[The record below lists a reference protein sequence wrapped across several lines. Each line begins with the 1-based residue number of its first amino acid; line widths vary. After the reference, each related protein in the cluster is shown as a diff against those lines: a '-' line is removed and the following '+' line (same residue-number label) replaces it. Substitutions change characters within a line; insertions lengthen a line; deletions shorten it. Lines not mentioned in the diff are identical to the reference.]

1 MPIFAGNRKSKATDQ
16 HDFKPILAEIQERPP
31 NPAGR
36 MFLWV
41 LMAFLII
48 VGLGLFLIEVD
59 VVVSARG
66 KIIPAGDVKTLQP
79 FETGVVSGIHVKEGD
94 YVAKGATLVEID
106 PALDTADLEGK
117 EKNLRFSRAAMHRID
132 AVLAEKPF
140 RPDGE
145 TEPELAQAQRRLY
158 ETQRAVY
165 RSMLGEKEKALRE
178 AEATLKGVKEEHSRL
193 EGVHR
198 IVSEEEK
205 RQQSLVAIGAL
216 AENRYREKMKERLQT
231 EKELEQK
238 RGQVEEITWRVQR
251 VRDEMETYR
260 NTFREKLLTELS
272 GNIQGRNTLESE
284 VNGIHFRKQKRQIT
298 APVNG
303 TVHQLHVKTVGGVVT
318 PAQPLVSLVP
328 ENTPIV
334 ANILVV
340 NRDIG
345 YVRQG
350 QECIVKV
357 DTYDFQ
363 KHGTVEGRVETVSP
377 FNVENKENT
386 SDGYPVFVNLAAM
399 ELKTKDGSV
408 FPLRPGMAVTT
419 EINVGKRRVIEFF
432 LFPIIKYLDEGLKV
446 R

>member
-1 MPIFAGNRKSKATDQ
+1 
-16 HDFKPILAEIQERPP
+16 
-31 NPAGR
+31 

-41 LMAFLII
+41 LMAFLVIA
-48 VGLGLFLIEVD
+48 GLGLFLIEVD

-79 FETGVVSGIHVKEGD
+79 LETGVVSGIHVKEGD
-94 YVAKGATLVEID
+94 FVARGATLVEID

-117 EKNLRFSRAAMHRID
+117 EKNLRFSRAASQRID
-132 AVLAEKPF
+132 AVLAEQPF
-140 RPDGE
+140 RPNGD

-158 ETQRAVY
+158 ETQRALY
-165 RSMLGEKEKALRE
+165 RSTLSEKEKALRE
-178 AEATLKGVKEEHSRL
+178 AEASLQGLREERKRL
-193 EGVHR
+193 ESLHR
-198 IVSEEEK
+198 LVSEEEK
-205 RQQSLVAIGAL
+205 RQQSLVKIGAL
-216 AENRYREKMKERLQT
+216 AENRYRDKVKERLQT
-231 EKELEQK
+231 EKELELK
-238 RGQVEEITWRVQR
+238 GAQVEEGTWKVQR
-251 VRDEMETYR
+251 VREEMETFR
-260 NTFREKLLTELS
+260 NSFREKLLAELS
-272 GNIQGRNTLESE
+272 GNLQGRNTLESE
-284 VNGIHFRKQKRQIT
+284 VNSIHFRKQKRQIA

-318 PAQPLVSLVP
+318 PAQPVVSIVP

-399 ELKTKDGSV
+399 ELKTKDGTV

>member
-1 MPIFAGNRKSKATDQ
+1 MPIFANSRKSKATDQ

-41 LMAFLII
+41 LMAFLVIA
-48 VGLGLFLIEVD
+48 GLGLFLIEVD

-66 KIIPAGDVKTLQP
+66 KIVPVGDVKTLQP
-79 FETGVVSGIHVKEGD
+79 LETGVVSGIRIKEGD
-94 YVAKGATLVEID
+94 YVAQGATLLEVD

-117 EKNLRFSRAAMHRID
+117 EKNLRFSRAAAQRID
-132 AVLAEKPF
+132 AVLAERPF
-140 RPDGE
+140 LPDGG

-165 RSMLGEKEKALRE
+165 RSTLGEKEKALRE
-178 AEATLKGVKEEHSRL
+178 AEATLKGVKEEHNRL

-198 IVSEEEK
+198 IVSDEEK
-205 RQQSLVAIGAL
+205 RQKSLVAIGAL
-216 AENRYREKMKERLQT
+216 AENRWREKMKERLQV

-238 RGQVEEITWRVQR
+238 RGQVEEMTWRVQR
-251 VRDEMETYR
+251 VRDEMETFR
-260 NTFREKLLTELS
+260 NTFREKLLAELS

-284 VNGIHFRKQKRQIT
+284 VSGIHFRKQKRQIT

-303 TVHQLHVKTVGGVVT
+303 TVQQLHVKTVGGVVT

-334 ANILVV
+334 ADILVV

-350 QECIVKV
+350 QRCIVKV

-363 KHGTVEGRVETVSP
+363 KYGTVEGAVETVSP
-377 FNVENKENT
+377 FNVENKEKTN
-386 SDGYPVFVNLAAM
+386 DGYPVFVNLAAM
-399 ELKTKDGSV
+399 ELKTKDGTV

>member
-1 MPIFAGNRKSKATDQ
+1 
-16 HDFKPILAEIQERPP
+16 
-31 NPAGR
+31 

-41 LMAFLII
+41 LMAFLVIA
-48 VGLGLFLIEVD
+48 GLGLFLIEVD

-79 FETGVVSGIHVKEGD
+79 LETGVVSGIHVKEGD

-117 EKNLRFSRAAMHRID
+117 EKNLRFSRAAAQRID
-132 AVLAEKPF
+132 AVLAEQPF
-140 RPDGE
+140 RPSAD

-158 ETQRAVY
+158 ETQKAVY
-165 RSMLGEKEKALRE
+165 RSTLNEKEKALRE
-178 AEATLKGVKEEHSRL
+178 AEATLQGFREERKRL
-193 EGVHR
+193 ESIHR
-198 IVSEEEK
+198 LVSEEEK
-205 RQQSLVAIGAL
+205 RQQSLVKIGAL
-216 AENRYREKMKERLQT
+216 AENRYRDKVKERLQT
-231 EKELEQK
+231 EKELELK
-238 RGQVEEITWRVQR
+238 GAQVEEGTYRVQR
-251 VRDEMETYR
+251 VREEMETFR
-260 NTFREKLLTELS
+260 NTFREKLLAELS
-272 GNIQGRNTLESE
+272 GNLQGRNTLESE
-284 VNGIHFRKQKRQIT
+284 VNSIHFRKQKRQIA

-318 PAQPLVSLVP
+318 PAQPVVSIVP

-399 ELKTKDGSV
+399 ELKAKDGTIY
-408 FPLRPGMAVTT
+408 PLRPGMAVTT

>member
-1 MPIFAGNRKSKATDQ
+1 MPIFTGSRKSKATDQ

-41 LMAFLII
+41 LMAFL
-48 VGLGLFLIEVD
+48 VVAGLGLFLVEVD

-66 KIIPAGDVKTLQP
+66 KIVPLGDVKTLQP
-79 FETGVVSGIHVKEGD
+79 LETGVVSGIRVKEGD
-94 YVAKGATLVEID
+94 YVAQGATLVEVD

-117 EKNLRFSRAAMHRID
+117 EKNLRFSRAAADRID
-132 AVLAEKPF
+132 AVLAERPF
-140 RPDGE
+140 HPNGD
-145 TEPELAQAQRRLY
+145 TEPELARAQRRLY
-158 ETQRAVY
+158 DTQRALY
-165 RSMLGEKEKALRE
+165 RSTLSEKEKALRE
-178 AEATLKGVKEEHSRL
+178 AEATLQGLKEERKRL
-193 EGVHR
+193 ESLHKL
-198 IVSEEEK
+198 VSEEEK

-216 AENRYREKMKERLQT
+216 AENRWREKVKERLQT
-231 EKELEQK
+231 EKELELK
-238 RGQVEEITWRVQR
+238 GAQVEEGSWKVQR
-251 VRDEMETYR
+251 VREEIETYR
-260 NTFREKLLTELS
+260 NTFREKLLAELS
-272 GNIQGRNTLESE
+272 GNLQGRNTLESE
-284 VNGIHFRKQKRQIT
+284 VNGIHFRRQKRQIT

-318 PAQPLVSLVP
+318 PAQPVVSLVP

-334 ANILVV
+334 ADILVV

-345 YVRQG
+345 YVRPG
-350 QECIVKV
+350 QRCVVKV

-363 KHGTVEGRVETVSP
+363 KYGTVEGAVETVSP
-377 FNVENKENT
+377 FNVENKEKT
-386 SDGYPVFVNLAAM
+386 HDGYPVFVNLSAA
-399 ELKTKDGSV
+399 ELKAKDGTA

>member
-1 MPIFAGNRKSKATDQ
+1 
-16 HDFKPILAEIQERPP
+16 
-31 NPAGR
+31 

-41 LMAFLII
+41 LMAFLVIA
-48 VGLGLFLIEVD
+48 GLGLFLIEVD

-79 FETGVVSGIHVKEGD
+79 LETGVVSGIHVKEGD
-94 YVAKGATLVEID
+94 YVARGATLVEID

-117 EKNLRFSRAAMHRID
+117 EKNLRFSRAASQRID
-132 AVLAEKPF
+132 AVLAEQPF
-140 RPDGE
+140 RPNGD

-158 ETQRAVY
+158 ETQRALY
-165 RSMLGEKEKALRE
+165 RSTLSEKEKALRE
-178 AEATLKGVKEEHSRL
+178 AEASLQGLREERKRL
-193 EGVHR
+193 ESLHR
-198 IVSEEEK
+198 LVSEEEK
-205 RQQSLVAIGAL
+205 RQQSLVKIGAL
-216 AENRYREKMKERLQT
+216 AENRYRDKVKERLQT
-231 EKELEQK
+231 EKELELK
-238 RGQVEEITWRVQR
+238 GAQVEEGAWKVQR
-251 VRDEMETYR
+251 VREEMETFR
-260 NTFREKLLTELS
+260 NSFREKLLAELS
-272 GNIQGRNTLESE
+272 GNLQGRNTLESE
-284 VNGIHFRKQKRQIT
+284 VNSIHFRKQKRQIA

-318 PAQPLVSLVP
+318 PAQPVVSIVP

-399 ELKTKDGSV
+399 ELKTKDGTV

>member
-1 MPIFAGNRKSKATDQ
+1 
-16 HDFKPILAEIQERPP
+16 
-31 NPAGR
+31 

-41 LMAFLII
+41 LMAFLVIA
-48 VGLGLFLIEVD
+48 GLGLFLIEVD

-66 KIIPAGDVKTLQP
+66 KIVPVGDVKTLQP
-79 FETGVVSGIHVKEGD
+79 LETGVVSGIRIKEGD
-94 YVAKGATLVEID
+94 YVAQGATLLEVD

-117 EKNLRFSRAAMHRID
+117 EKNLRFSRAAAQRID
-132 AVLAEKPF
+132 AVLAERPF
-140 RPDGE
+140 LPDGG

-165 RSMLGEKEKALRE
+165 RSTLGEKEKALRE
-178 AEATLKGVKEEHSRL
+178 AEATLKGVKEEHNRL

-198 IVSEEEK
+198 IVSDEEK
-205 RQQSLVAIGAL
+205 RQKSLVAIGAL
-216 AENRYREKMKERLQT
+216 AENRWREKMKERLQV

-238 RGQVEEITWRVQR
+238 RGQVEEMTWRVQR
-251 VRDEMETYR
+251 VRDEMETFR
-260 NTFREKLLTELS
+260 NTFREKLLAELS

-284 VNGIHFRKQKRQIT
+284 VSGIHFRKQKRQIT

-334 ANILVV
+334 ADILVV

-350 QECIVKV
+350 QRCIVKV

-363 KHGTVEGRVETVSP
+363 KYGTVEGAVETVSP
-377 FNVENKENT
+377 FNVENKEKTN
-386 SDGYPVFVNLAAM
+386 DGYPVFVNLAAM
-399 ELKTKDGSV
+399 ELKTKDGTV

>member
-1 MPIFAGNRKSKATDQ
+1 MPC
-16 HDFKPILAEIQERPP
+16 
-31 NPAGR
+31 
-36 MFLWV
+36 
-41 LMAFLII
+41 
-48 VGLGLFLIEVD
+48 
-59 VVVSARG
+59 SAS
-66 KIIPAGDVKTLQP
+66 
-79 FETGVVSGIHVKEGD
+79 E
-94 YVAKGATLVEID
+94 
-106 PALDTADLEGK
+106 
-117 EKNLRFSRAAMHRID
+117 
-132 AVLAEKPF
+132 PF
-140 RPDGE
+140 RPNGD
-145 TEPELAQAQRRLY
+145 TEPELAQTQRRLY

-165 RSMLGEKEKALRE
+165 RSTISEKEKALRE
-178 AEATLKGVKEEHSRL
+178 AEASLQGLREERKRL
-193 EGVHR
+193 ESIHR
-198 IVSEEEK
+198 LVSEEEK
-205 RQQSLVAIGAL
+205 RQQSLVQIGAL
-216 AENRYREKMKERLQT
+216 AENRYREKVKERLQT
-231 EKELEQK
+231 EKELEMK
-238 RGQVEEITWRVQR
+238 RGQEEEVTWRVQR
-251 VRDEMETYR
+251 VREEMETFR
-260 NTFREKLLTELS
+260 NTFREKLLAELS

-284 VNGIHFRKQKRQIT
+284 VNSIHFRKQKRQIA
-298 APVNG
+298 APVSG
-303 TVHQLHVKTVGGVVT
+303 TIHQLHVKTVGGVVT
-318 PAQPLVSLVP
+318 PAQPVVSIVP

-399 ELKTKDGSV
+399 ELKAKDGTV
-408 FPLRPGMAVTT
+408 YPLRPGMAVTT

>member
-1 MPIFAGNRKSKATDQ
+1 
-16 HDFKPILAEIQERPP
+16 
-31 NPAGR
+31 

-41 LMAFLII
+41 VMAFLA
-48 VGLGLFLIEVD
+48 VAGLGLFLVEVD

-66 KIIPAGDVKTLQP
+66 KIVPLGDVKTLQP
-79 FETGVVSGIHVKEGD
+79 LETGVVSGIRVKEGD
-94 YVAKGATLVEID
+94 YVAQGATLLEVD

-117 EKNLRFSRAAMHRID
+117 EKNLQFSRAAAQRID
-132 AVLAEKPF
+132 AVLAGRAF
-140 RPDGE
+140 LPDGG
-145 TEPELAQAQRRLY
+145 TEPEPARTQRRLY
-158 ETQRAVY
+158 ETQAALY
-165 RSMLGEKEKALRE
+165 RSTLGEKEKALRE
-178 AEATLKGVKEEHSRL
+178 AEASLKGLTEERGRL

-198 IVSEEEK
+198 IVAEEER
-205 RQQSLVAIGAL
+205 RQQSLAAIGAL
-216 AENRYREKMKERLQT
+216 AENRWREKMKERLQV

-238 RGQVEEITWRVQR
+238 RGQVEEMTWRVQR
-251 VRDEMETYR
+251 VRDEMETFR
-260 NTFREKLLTELS
+260 HSFREKLLAELS
-272 GNIQGRNTLESE
+272 GNIQGRNILESE
-284 VNGIHFRKQKRQIT
+284 VNGIHFRRQKRRIT
-298 APVNG
+298 APVSG

-334 ANILVV
+334 ADVLVA

-350 QECIVKV
+350 QRCVVKV

-363 KHGTVEGRVETVSP
+363 KYGTVEGAVETVSP
-377 FNVENKENT
+377 FNVENKEKTN
-386 SDGYPVFVNLAAM
+386 DGYPVFVSLAAM
-399 ELKTKDGSV
+399 ELKAGDGGV
-408 FPLRPGMAVTT
+408 FPLRPGMAVTA

>member
-1 MPIFAGNRKSKATDQ
+1 
-16 HDFKPILAEIQERPP
+16 
-31 NPAGR
+31 

-41 LMAFLII
+41 LMAFLVIA
-48 VGLGLFLIEVD
+48 GLGLFLIEVD

-79 FETGVVSGIHVKEGD
+79 LETGVVSGIHVKEGD
-94 YVAKGATLVEID
+94 YVARGATLVEID

-117 EKNLRFSRAAMHRID
+117 EKNLRFSRAASQRID
-132 AVLAEKPF
+132 AVLAEQPF
-140 RPDGE
+140 RPNGD

-158 ETQRAVY
+158 ETQRALY
-165 RSMLGEKEKALRE
+165 RSTLSEKEKALRE
-178 AEATLKGVKEEHSRL
+178 AEASLQGLREERKRL
-193 EGVHR
+193 ESLHR
-198 IVSEEEK
+198 LVSEEEK
-205 RQQSLVAIGAL
+205 RQQSLVKIGAL
-216 AENRYREKMKERLQT
+216 AENRYRDKVKERLQT
-231 EKELEQK
+231 EKELELK
-238 RGQVEEITWRVQR
+238 GAQVEEGTWKVQR
-251 VRDEMETYR
+251 VREEMETFR
-260 NTFREKLLTELS
+260 NSFREKLLAELS
-272 GNIQGRNTLESE
+272 GNLQGRNTLESE
-284 VNGIHFRKQKRQIT
+284 VNSIHFRKQKRQIA

-318 PAQPLVSLVP
+318 PAQPVVSIVP

-399 ELKTKDGSV
+399 ELKTKDGTV

>member
-1 MPIFAGNRKSKATDQ
+1 
-16 HDFKPILAEIQERPP
+16 
-31 NPAGR
+31 

-41 LMAFLII
+41 LMAFLVIA
-48 VGLGLFLIEVD
+48 GLGLFLIEVD

-79 FETGVVSGIHVKEGD
+79 LETGVVSGIHVKEGD
-94 YVAKGATLVEID
+94 YVARGATLVEID

-117 EKNLRFSRAAMHRID
+117 EKNLRFSQAASQRIN
-132 AVLAEKPF
+132 AVLAEQPF
-140 RPDGE
+140 RPNGD

-158 ETQRAVY
+158 ETQRALY
-165 RSMLGEKEKALRE
+165 RSTLSEKEKALRE
-178 AEATLKGVKEEHSRL
+178 AEASLQGLREERKRL
-193 EGVHR
+193 ESLHR
-198 IVSEEEK
+198 LVSEEEK
-205 RQQSLVAIGAL
+205 RQQSLVKIGAL
-216 AENRYREKMKERLQT
+216 AENRYRDKVKERLQT
-231 EKELEQK
+231 EKELELK
-238 RGQVEEITWRVQR
+238 GAQVEEGTYRVQR
-251 VRDEMETYR
+251 VREEMETFR
-260 NTFREKLLTELS
+260 NTFREKLLAELS
-272 GNIQGRNTLESE
+272 GNLQGRNTLESE
-284 VNGIHFRKQKRQIT
+284 VNSIHFRKQKRQIA

-318 PAQPLVSLVP
+318 PAQPVVSIVP

-399 ELKTKDGSV
+399 ELKTKDGTV

>member
-16 HDFKPILAEIQERPP
+16 HDFRPILAEIQERPP

-41 LMAFLII
+41 LMAFLVIA
-48 VGLGLFLIEVD
+48 GLGLFLIEVD

-79 FETGVVSGIHVKEGD
+79 LETGVVSGILVKEGD
-94 YVAKGATLVEID
+94 YVARGATLVEID

-117 EKNLRFSRAAMHRID
+117 EKNLRFSRAASQRID
-132 AVLAEKPF
+132 AVLAEQPF
-140 RPDGE
+140 RPNGD

-158 ETQRAVY
+158 ETQRALY
-165 RSMLGEKEKALRE
+165 RSTLSEKEKALRE
-178 AEATLKGVKEEHSRL
+178 AEASLQGLREERKRL
-193 EGVHR
+193 ESLHR
-198 IVSEEEK
+198 LVSEEEK
-205 RQQSLVAIGAL
+205 RQQSLVKIGAL
-216 AENRYREKMKERLQT
+216 AENRYRDKVKERLQT
-231 EKELEQK
+231 EKELELK
-238 RGQVEEITWRVQR
+238 GAQVEEGTWKVQR
-251 VRDEMETYR
+251 VREEMETFR
-260 NTFREKLLTELS
+260 NSFREKLLAELS
-272 GNIQGRNTLESE
+272 GNLQGRNTLESE
-284 VNGIHFRKQKRQIT
+284 VNSIHFRKQKRQIA

-318 PAQPLVSLVP
+318 PAQPVVSIVP

-399 ELKTKDGSV
+399 ELKTKDGAV

>member
-1 MPIFAGNRKSKATDQ
+1 
-16 HDFKPILAEIQERPP
+16 
-31 NPAGR
+31 

-41 LMAFLII
+41 LMAFLVIA
-48 VGLGLFLIEVD
+48 GLGLFLIEVD

-79 FETGVVSGIHVKEGD
+79 LETGVVSGIHVKEGD
-94 YVAKGATLVEID
+94 FVARRATLVEID

-117 EKNLRFSRAAMHRID
+117 EKNLRFSRAASQRID
-132 AVLAEKPF
+132 AVLAEQPF
-140 RPDGE
+140 RPNGD

-158 ETQRAVY
+158 ETQRALY
-165 RSMLGEKEKALRE
+165 RSTLSEKEKALRE
-178 AEATLKGVKEEHSRL
+178 AEASLQGLREERKRL
-193 EGVHR
+193 ESLHR
-198 IVSEEEK
+198 LVSEEEK
-205 RQQSLVAIGAL
+205 RQQSLVKIGAL
-216 AENRYREKMKERLQT
+216 AENRYRDKVKERLQT
-231 EKELEQK
+231 EKELELK
-238 RGQVEEITWRVQR
+238 GAQVEEGTWKVQR
-251 VRDEMETYR
+251 VREEMETFR
-260 NTFREKLLTELS
+260 NSFREKLLAELS
-272 GNIQGRNTLESE
+272 GNLQGRNTLESE
-284 VNGIHFRKQKRQIT
+284 VNSIHFRKQKRQIA

-318 PAQPLVSLVP
+318 PAQPVVSIVP

-386 SDGYPVFVNLAAM
+386 SDGYPVFVNLATM
-399 ELKTKDGSV
+399 ELKTKDGTV

>member
-132 AVLAEKPF
+132 AVLAERPF

-165 RSMLGEKEKALRE
+165 RSTLGEKEKALRE

>member
-1 MPIFAGNRKSKATDQ
+1 
-16 HDFKPILAEIQERPP
+16 
-31 NPAGR
+31 

-41 LMAFLII
+41 LMAFLVIA
-48 VGLGLFLIEVD
+48 GLGLFLIEVD

-79 FETGVVSGIHVKEGD
+79 LETGVVSGIHVKEGD
-94 YVAKGATLVEID
+94 NVAKGATLVEID

-117 EKNLRFSRAAMHRID
+117 EKNLRFSRAASQRIN
-132 AVLAEKPF
+132 AVLDEQPF
-140 RPDGE
+140 RPGGDA
-145 TEPELAQAQRRLY
+145 EPELAHAQRQLY

-165 RSMLGEKEKALRE
+165 RSTLNEKEKALRE
-178 AEATLKGVKEEHSRL
+178 AEATLQGVREERKRL
-193 EGVHR
+193 ESIHR
-198 IVSEEEK
+198 LVSEEEK
-205 RQQSLVAIGAL
+205 RQESLVKIGAL
-216 AENRYREKMKERLQT
+216 AENRYRDKVKERLQT
-231 EKELEQK
+231 EKELELK
-238 RGQVEEITWRVQR
+238 GAQVEEGTYRVQR
-251 VRDEMETYR
+251 VREEMETFR
-260 NTFREKLLTELS
+260 NSFREKLLAELS
-272 GNIQGRNTLESE
+272 GNLQGRNTLESE
-284 VNGIHFRKQKRQIT
+284 VNSIHFRKQKRQLT
-298 APVNG
+298 SPVNG

-386 SDGYPVFVNLAAM
+386 SDGYPVFINLAAM

>member
-1 MPIFAGNRKSKATDQ
+1 MPIFASSRKLKATDQ

-41 LMAFLII
+41 LMAFLVIA
-48 VGLGLFLIEVD
+48 GLGLFLIEVD

-79 FETGVVSGIHVKEGD
+79 LETGVVSGIHVKEGD
-94 YVAKGATLVEID
+94 YVVKGATLVEID

-117 EKNLRFSRAAMHRID
+117 EKNLRFSRAASQRIN
-132 AVLAEKPF
+132 AVLGGEPF
-140 RPDGE
+140 RPGAD
-145 TEPELAQAQRRLY
+145 TEPELAQAQRHLY

-165 RSMLGEKEKALRE
+165 RSTISEKEKALRE
-178 AEATLKGVKEEHSRL
+178 AESSLQGLKEERKRL
-193 EGVHR
+193 ESIHR
-198 IVSEEEK
+198 LVSEEEK
-205 RQQSLVAIGAL
+205 RQQALVQIGAL
-216 AENRYREKMKERLQT
+216 AENRYREKVKERLQT
-231 EKELEQK
+231 EKELEMK
-238 RGQVEEITWRVQR
+238 RGQEEEVTWRVQR
-251 VRDEMETYR
+251 VREEMETVR
-260 NTFREKLLTELS
+260 GTFREKLLSELS
-272 GNIQGRNTLESE
+272 GNIQGRNNLESE
-284 VNGIHFRKQKRQIT
+284 VNSIHFRKQKRQIV

-318 PAQPLVSLVP
+318 PAQPVVSLVP

-377 FNVENKENT
+377 FNVENKDNT

-399 ELKTKDGSV
+399 ELKAKDGTV
-408 FPLRPGMAVTT
+408 YPLRPGMAVTT
-419 EINVGKRRVIEFF
+419 EINVGKRKVIEFF

>member
-1 MPIFAGNRKSKATDQ
+1 
-16 HDFKPILAEIQERPP
+16 
-31 NPAGR
+31 

-41 LMAFLII
+41 LMAFLVIA
-48 VGLGLFLIEVD
+48 GLGLFLIEVD

-79 FETGVVSGIHVKEGD
+79 LETGVVSGIHVKEGD
-94 YVAKGATLVEID
+94 YVARGATLVEID

-117 EKNLRFSRAAMHRID
+117 EKNLRFSQAAVQRID
-132 AVLAEKPF
+132 AVLAEQPF
-140 RPDGE
+140 RPNGD

-158 ETQRAVY
+158 ETQRALY
-165 RSMLGEKEKALRE
+165 RSTFSEKEKALRE
-178 AEATLKGVKEEHSRL
+178 AEASLQGLREERKRL
-193 EGVHR
+193 ESIHR
-198 IVSEEEK
+198 LVSEEEK
-205 RQQSLVAIGAL
+205 RQQSLVKIGAL
-216 AENRYREKMKERLQT
+216 AENRYRDKVKERLQA
-231 EKELEQK
+231 EKELELK
-238 RGQVEEITWRVQR
+238 GAQVEEGTYRVQR
-251 VRDEMETYR
+251 VHEEMETFR
-260 NTFREKLLTELS
+260 NSFREKLLAELS
-272 GNIQGRNTLESE
+272 GNLQGRNTLESE
-284 VNGIHFRKQKRQIT
+284 VNSIHFRKQKRQIA

-318 PAQPLVSLVP
+318 PAQPVVSIVP

-386 SDGYPVFVNLAAM
+386 SDGYPVFVNLSAM
-399 ELKTKDGSV
+399 ELKTKDGTV

-419 EINVGKRRVIEFF
+419 EINVGKRKVIEFF